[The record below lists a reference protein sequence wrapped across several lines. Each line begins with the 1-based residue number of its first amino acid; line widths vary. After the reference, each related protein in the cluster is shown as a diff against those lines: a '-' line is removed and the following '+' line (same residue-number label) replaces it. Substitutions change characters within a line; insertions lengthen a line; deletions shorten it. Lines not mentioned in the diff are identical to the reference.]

1 MPTKFTKNLKAEF
14 YGRVGGLIK
23 YFIAKLIDLEICD
36 IASWTSFLS
45 SSTDG
50 AITFKNQP
58 YSRPYEGLG
67 PKICRQRWSDDNL
80 VLYIYLLYLYS

>member
-36 IASWTSFLS
+36 IAS
-45 SSTDG
+45 
-50 AITFKNQP
+50 
-58 YSRPYEGLG
+58 
-67 PKICRQRWSDDNL
+67 
-80 VLYIYLLYLYS
+80 